1 MAPRDTDIMVDVRF
15 LPNPFWIP
23 ELRPFRG
30 VDKPVSDYVLGAT
43 AAQEFLDNFYKM
55 LMDMREGFKH
65 EGKKFITVSIG
76 CTGGHH
82 RSVAIAEE
90 LARRLAVNDDLDVT
104 VSHRD
109 INRH

>member
-1 MAPRDTDIMVDVRF
+1 
-15 LPNPFWIP
+15 
-23 ELRPFRG
+23 
-30 VDKPVSDYVLGAT
+30 
-43 AAQEFLDNFYKM
+43 M